1 MSKAATSS
9 VADVLVAIASS
20 ETERARDLALRIIRT
35 SPDDALA
42 AALAEHLKNDRSE
55 GVYDDPR
62 GFEEFIDNGGN
73 PDLYASVINML
84 AQRHRDVVP
93 TAVVDIGCGDGR
105 VTLATTLPTSVV
117 HLVEPSPA
125 LADLAMARLS
135 GRPGAT
141 NVHNKTLAEFLD
153 TTSGS
158 WDLAQATFA
167 LHNLEPNERK
177 EQLRALRS
185 RTSRLL
191 LVEFDVPDFDD
202 RSLEHATYA
211 AQRYVRGFHEYRDY
225 PTVRD
230 GFLLPVL
237 LGQFDAQRARHT
249 FEQSATSW
257 KQELL
262 GAGWSG
268 VEATPVASYWWA
280 DAVLFDAAA

>member
-1 MSKAATSS
+1 MSTSS

-20 ETERARDLALRIIRT
+20 ETERARDLARRIART
-35 SPDDALA
+35 NPDNALA

-73 PDLYASVINML
+73 PSLYASVIDML
-84 AQRHRDVVP
+84 AQRHRHVVP

-105 VTLATTLPTSVV
+105 VTLATTLPTSIV
-117 HLVEPSPA
+117 HLVEPSPV
-125 LADLAMARLS
+125 LADLAMTQFS
-135 GRPGAT
+135 GRPGRT
-141 NVHNKTLAEFLD
+141 MVYNKTLAEFLD
-153 TTSGS
+153 TTAGS

-167 LHNLEPNERK
+167 MHNLEPTERMT
-177 EQLRALRS
+177 QLRALRL

-230 GFLLPVL
+230 GFLIPVL
-237 LGQFDAQRARHT
+237 IGQFDPQRARHT

-257 KQELL
+257 KQELM
-262 GAGWSG
+262 GAGWSR
-268 VEATPVASYWWA
+268 VETIPVAPYWWA
-280 DAVLFDAAA
+280 DAVLFDATA